1 MRILP
6 HRVDGTQPSFEE
18 YHREH
23 RDDLLALARSIL
35 GGDGA
40 EDAAQEAWMLAW
52 RDWAR
57 VRADPGPR
65 MESIVRRCCEA
76 RRQGAVAAP
85 GGPPAACAEDGDPGR
100 GFEDDVVAGLDAAL
114 VWSLL
119 GSFPPHLRDVLFLR
133 GALDLTYAEIAQH
146 QQVPMGTVMS
156 RLYEARRRAQARLRN
171 SRKLEYEAAGGE
183 RRRPPQPQNIRGFFP

>member
-1 MRILP
+1 MRKLR
-6 HRVDGTQPSFEE
+6 HRVDGIQPSFEE

-23 RDDLLALARSIL
+23 RDDVLALARAIL

-57 VRADPGPR
+57 VRVDVDAR
-65 MESIVRRCCEA
+65 VEAIVRQCCEV
-76 RRQGAVAAP
+76 RRRGPAP
-85 GGPPAACAEDGDPGR
+85 TELVDPPVPEDRGPCR
-100 GFEDDVVAGLDAAL
+100 SFEDEVIAGLDAAL
-114 VWSLL
+114 VWGLL

-133 GALDLTYAEIAQH
+133 GALDLTYAEIAAL

-156 RLYEARRRAQARLRN
+156 RLHEARRRARARLRN
-171 SRKLEYEAAGGE
+171 SRKIEYPAQVP
-183 RRRPPQPQNIRGFFP
+183 RPLR